1 MKKRNPVGLDMGDK
15 IHAICVLDAN
25 GQVLERAEVGNT
37 GVAIRKRFAKMK
49 PCLVAMEAGTHS
61 GWVSRI
67 LEELGHEVLVGNPRK
82 LRAIW
87 DNAQKNDVR
96 DAEMLARI
104 ARFDPQLLHPIHH
117 QGKEAQCDLAAI
129 KSRDELVKVRTA
141 LIAHVRGLVK
151 SVGER
156 LPKCSPECF
165 HLRAAEAMPEDLA
178 PALEPV
184 VASIAELTVRIRHC
198 DNLVERLSAEK
209 YPETERLQAIPGVGP
224 VTALAYVLT
233 LEEAERFEKSRDVGP
248 FLGMTPRRDQS
259 GQTDKQLRITK
270 AGNAYLRRLLVQCAN
285 YVLGRHG
292 PDCDLRRFG
301 LKLAERGGK
310 NAKRR
315 AVVAVARKLGVL
327 LHSLWKSGEAYE
339 PNRRPR
345 RAKKAAWKRKRG
357 NPSVGGLFV
366 QTRETND
373 RPPRLTVL

>member
-1 MKKRNPVGLDMGDK
+1 MKKRNTVGLDMGDQS
-15 IHAICVLDAN
+15 HTICVLDWQ
-25 GQVLERAEVGNT
+25 GQVEERAEVVNT
-37 GVAIRKRFAKMK
+37 AAAIRKRFGKIK

-87 DNAQKNDVR
+87 DNDQKNDVR

-104 ARFDPQLLHPIHH
+104 ARFDPQLLHPIRHR
-117 QGKEAQCDLAAI
+117 GKEAQCDLVAI
-129 KSRDELVKVRTA
+129 KARDELVKVRTA

-151 SVGER
+151 SIGER

-165 HLRAAEAMPEDLA
+165 HLRATEAMPAELA

-184 VASIAELTVRIRHC
+184 VQSIAELTVRIRHC
-198 DNLVERLSAEK
+198 DQLVEKLSQEK
-209 YPETERLQAIPGVGP
+209 YPETEALRAIPGVGP

-233 LEEAERFEKSRDVGP
+233 LEDNTRFEKSRDVGP
-248 FLGMTPRRDQS
+248 FLGLTPRRDQS
-259 GQTDKQLRITK
+259 GQVDKQLRITK
-270 AGNAYLRRLLVQCAN
+270 AGDAYLRRLLVQCAQ
-285 YVLGRHG
+285 YMLGRFG

-301 LKLAERGGK
+301 LRLAERGGK

-327 LHSLWKSGEAYE
+327 LHCLWKTRGEYE
-339 PNRRPR
+339 PNRRPSR
-345 RAKKAAWKRKRG
+345 KTKAA
-357 NPSVGGLFV
+357 
-366 QTRETND
+366 
-373 RPPRLTVL
+373 